1 MLKRE
6 RWLLKLLTSSF
17 PFFLRSFRFVS
28 ICSCNIF
35 RTQPDSF
42 YLALLSFLFPTCASS
57 EFTAHLHGD
66 ESRLLCRILSEG
78 ILRSKRDSA
87 KVRVRSWSMHKYF
100 VHVRSRLFPNFTSL
114 QLSTSP
120 HLLCRCNILMQ
131 NILLL
136 LLHKSY
142 IKFRRYYFYQTWNNF
157 NWSKKHQ
164 FITFKIWCFI

>member
-1 MLKRE
+1 MD
-6 RWLLKLLTSSF
+6 LLTRIRKIINPWNTCLNDYF
-17 PFFLRSFRFVS
+17 KFFLCSFRFVS

-35 RTQPDSF
+35 RTQPEELRCSF

-57 EFTAHLHGD
+57 EFATHLHGD

-100 VHVRSRLFPNFTSL
+100 VHIRSHLFPNFASL
-114 QLSTSP
+114 QLSMSP

-131 NILLL
+131 IFCFYC
-136 LLHKSY
+136 Y
-142 IKFRRYYFYQTWNNF
+142 IKVT
-157 NWSKKHQ
+157 
-164 FITFKIWCFI
+164 